1 MGVQTLTQGGTRRNA
16 AKPKST
22 HEEGVA
28 PKVLDGVEV
37 VLPQTQ
43 QGQVTFK
50 DLAVGNARANRV
62 GWIDQCI
69 EIDALEIFANKG
81 QTGVRTKVVGQ
92 LFDYEFGHVGVHLQ
106 GEHDFTLKSL
116 IYKDKLAFI

>member
-28 PKVLDGVEV
+28 PKVLDGVKV
-37 VLPQTQ
+37 VFAQTQ

-50 DLAVGNARANRV
+50 DLAVGNARANRE
-62 GWIDQCI
+62 GWIDQRI
-69 EIDALEIFANKG
+69 KIDALEIFSNEG
-81 QTGVRTKVVGQ
+81 QTGVGAEVVGQ
-92 LFDYEFGHVGVHLQ
+92 LFDDKFGHNVAHLQ
-106 GEHDFTLKSL
+106 GEQYFTPKSL
-116 IYKDKLAFI
+116 IYKDKSAFI